1 MLREFLTFREPKQH
15 DPTVRGSQEGP
26 ADNSVRRELCFRAQR
41 DHLFGFAVDHWFFAH
56 VGKLPWRGREA
67 IDISQS
73 AWIFRDSTPEVRVL
87 ILTNMAKRTKLL
99 LISGII
105 CLVVGAVLNYIP
117 DLFASIYFVFPVG
130 AVFFGLF
137 LISLI
142 LEREDALFGQD
153 HHTPGEGR

>member
-1 MLREFLTFREPKQH
+1 
-15 DPTVRGSQEGP
+15 
-26 ADNSVRRELCFRAQR
+26 
-41 DHLFGFAVDHWFFAH
+41 
-56 VGKLPWRGREA
+56 
-67 IDISQS
+67 
-73 AWIFRDSTPEVRVL
+73 
-87 ILTNMAKRTKLL
+87 MAKRTKLL

-153 HHTPGEGR
+153 HHKPGEGR